1 MSSEPIGI
9 VAGAGELPAKLIAA
23 ARAAQRPFLVI
34 ALKDQ
39 ADPQVIGD
47 APHRWFRLGEAG
59 SAIRALKDAGCV
71 DLVMAGA
78 VKRPG
83 MLQLMPDRAT
93 AAFFAKFG
101 WKALGDDG
109 LLRAVI
115 QHLEQEYGFRI
126 RGVEDVL
133 PDLLGGAIGP
143 LGQLAPDE
151 AAWRDIRR
159 GAEVL
164 QALGSVDVG
173 QSIVVQQDLVL
184 GIEAVEGTDA
194 LLARTSGLARPG
206 PGGVLVKLAKPGQ
219 ETKLDRP
226 ALGVLTIEN
235 AAAAGLRGIAFDARD
250 ALLVERAAMIAR
262 ADALGLFL
270 VGIDPAQ
277 PDSLRC

>member
-1 MSSEPIGI
+1 MSGEPIGI
-9 VAGAGELPAKLIAA
+9 VAGAGELPAKLIEA
-23 ARAAQRPFLVI
+23 ARAAGRPFLVI
-34 ALKDQ
+34 ALKDH
-39 ADPQVIGD
+39 ADPAGIGD

-59 SAIRALKDAGCV
+59 SAIRALKEAGCV

-115 QHLEQEYGFRI
+115 QHLESEYGFRI
-126 RGVEDVL
+126 RGVEEVL
-133 PDLLGGAIGP
+133 PDLLGGRIGP
-143 LGQLAPDE
+143 LGSVVPDA

-159 GAEVL
+159 GVDVL
-164 QALGSVDVG
+164 KALGHVDVG
-173 QSIVVQQDLVL
+173 QSVIVQQDLVL

-194 LLARTSGLARPG
+194 LIARSTALARPG
-206 PGGVLVKLAKPGQ
+206 DGGVLVKLAKPGQ

-226 ALGVLTIEN
+226 ALGVTTVEN
-235 AAAAGLRGIAFDARD
+235 AAAAGLRGIAFDAYD
-250 ALLVERAAMIAR
+250 ALLVERGAMAAR

-270 VGIDPAQ
+270 LGIDPNNPGGTA
-277 PDSLRC
+277 

>member
-1 MSSEPIGI
+1 MSREPIGI
-9 VAGAGELPAKLIAA
+9 VAGAGDLPAKLIAA
-23 ARAAQRPFLVI
+23 ARAAGRPFLVI
-34 ALKDQ
+34 ALKDH
-39 ADPQVIGD
+39 ADPAAIAD

-115 QHLEQEYGFRI
+115 QHLEQDYGFRI
-126 RGVEDVL
+126 RGVEEVL
-133 PDLLGGAIGP
+133 PDLLGGELGP
-143 LGQLAPDE
+143 LGRVAPDA

-159 GAEVL
+159 GADVL
-164 QALGSVDVG
+164 KALAGVDVG
-173 QSIVVQQDLVL
+173 QSVIVQQDFVL

-194 LLARTSGLARPG
+194 LIARTAGLARPG
-206 PGGVLVKLAKPGQ
+206 DGGVLVKLAKSGQ

-226 ALGVLTIEN
+226 ALGVMTVEN

-250 ALLVERAAMIAR
+250 ALLVEREAMIAR

-270 VGIDPAQ
+270 VGIDAADPGGG
-277 PDSLRC
+277 S